1 MCVCHG
7 VCQHNLIGEM
17 PEKFDEMLL
26 RWHEACED
34 EAVSNYMPEDSEA
47 IKVRTNDPAPPPLP
61 PSPARGVLCTMVRSG
76 YHFF

>member
-7 VCQHNLIGEM
+7 VPQHNLIGEM

-34 EAVSNYMPEDSEA
+34 EVVSNYMPEDSEA
-47 IKVRTNDPAPPPLP
+47 IKVRTNDLPPPPVFP
-61 PSPARGVLCTMVRSG
+61 PEECYDRTT
-76 YHFF
+76 